1 MKHWWVPWKTILPGT
16 SQDSFQLGWNG
27 YSTRTKLRGIAYIAQ
42 GRSNMVQ
49 PVPLS
54 LQSRMA
60 KLVVQSFFV
69 GYNLV
74 WPLPRK
80 ATKKGTI
87 DLKVKKSSCTPPAV
101 PNVSGRLRCR
111 ELKNW
116 LISASSS
123 WISTGFPKVLYH
135 VVNPTIRHPPMFTR
149 NWCFSHTPQVGIRE
163 KWA

>member
-1 MKHWWVPWKTILPGT
+1 MKHWWVPWNTILPGT

-27 YSTRTKLRGIAYIAQ
+27 YSTRTKRRGIAYMSQ

-54 LQSRMA
+54 SQSRMA

-69 GYNLV
+69 GYNWYNLV

-87 DLKVKKSSCTPPAV
+87 ALKVKKKFLHTTSCPAIA
-101 PNVSGRLRCR
+101 GRLRCR

-123 WISTGFPKVLYH
+123 WIPARDFQRYCIPQCLREIGAFLT
-135 VVNPTIRHPPMFTR
+135 HPR
-149 NWCFSHTPQVGIRE
+149 SGDSLINW
-163 KWA
+163 A